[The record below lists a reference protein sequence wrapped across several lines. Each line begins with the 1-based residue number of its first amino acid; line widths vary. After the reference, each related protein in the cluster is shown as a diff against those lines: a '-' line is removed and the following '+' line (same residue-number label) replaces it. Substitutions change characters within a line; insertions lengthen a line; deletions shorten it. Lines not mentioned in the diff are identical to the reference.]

1 MVLCLLGIIGM
12 LSAGCQSAAT
22 VSGKVVKVSDGDTF
36 HLLTAGNRQVKVRLY
51 GVDAPEKGQAFG
63 SRAQQTLSQLVFG
76 RQVTVNSKGT
86 DQFKRV
92 LGIVV
97 VQNDAGSTIVVNEAL
112 LQQGMAWHFTRYDK
126 NPDWARLQQQAKAN
140 KTGLWA
146 DSNPT
151 PPWEWRK
158 NR

>member
-1 MVLCLLGIIGM
+1 MVLCLLGVIGVV
-12 LSAGCQSAAT
+12 SAGCPSAASL
-22 VSGKVVKVSDGDTF
+22 SGKVVKVSDGDTF

-51 GVDAPEKGQAFG
+51 GIDAPEKGQAFG
-63 SRAQQTLSQLVFG
+63 SRAQQMLAQLVFG

-92 LGIVV
+92 LGIAM
-97 VQNDAGSTIVVNEAL
+97 VQNDAGNTIVVNEAL

-126 NPDWARLQQQAKAN
+126 NPAWASMQQQAKAA
-140 KTGLWA
+140 KTGLWS